1 MLDRLRESKL
11 SSDDMAD
18 ILTVICV
25 EPSVL
30 KTWLLGIDNIRNVGA
45 KELLRDFPNDAK
57 NLGINKDNI
66 ENIDDFANT
75 EPWQIKTIRD
85 AYKSV
90 VRTQFCLKMNGL
102 DDLSQVGAIAFTNDT
117 ETADDWKL
125 YGNSDVWTAWADD
138 RGNNAVVKG
147 AVKRGKTNFALLIA
161 ERFLARGRIVIGN
174 ILVSN
179 APKNYIYCPN
189 VSTMFEAICHAQLN
203 GQRVIIIF
211 DEGLMF
217 WTKIQTIMPKNI
229 DMAKL
234 ILCYGKCDANVIY
247 IGHYASDIPTAVI
260 RTCVAEF
267 EKMSM
272 KNVLVNITDGIKMR
286 SRLITSV
293 PPTTL
298 QYPQEQFQY
307 FSLDL
312 VISDL
317 FEFLSKTPEGKNQW
331 EMLLNYIQRHRG
343 EFKEDSVE
351 PKHVARFLKTKGHS
365 VSEIAGILEE
375 PRSTVGSWT
384 KPEDSHAQD

>member
-1 MLDRLRESKL
+1 
-11 SSDDMAD
+11 MAD
-18 ILTVICV
+18 ILTVIAF

-30 KTWLLGIDNIRNVGA
+30 VTWLRGIDNIKNYGA
-45 KELLRDFPNDAK
+45 SGLLRDFPQDAK
-57 NLGINKDNI
+57 SLGVTEDTKDQLDEYN
-66 ENIDDFANT
+66 DR
-75 EPWQIKTIRD
+75 EPWLIPSVRE
-85 AYKSV
+85 AYKGV
-90 VRTQFCLKMNGL
+90 VRTQFCLKMNQL
-102 DDLSQVGAIAFTNDT
+102 DDLSQVGAIAFTNDSD
-117 ETADDWKL
+117 TADDWKL
-125 YGNSDVWTAWADD
+125 YGNSDVWTAWADE

-147 AVKRGKTNFALLIA
+147 PVKKGKTNFTLLLG
-161 ERFLARGRIVIGN
+161 ERFLAKGRIVIGN
-174 ILVSN
+174 ILVSD

-203 GQRVIIIF
+203 GQRVVIIF

-247 IGHYASDIPTAVI
+247 VGHYASDVPTAVI
-260 RTCVAEF
+260 RTCVATF
-267 EKMSM
+267 EKMSI
-272 KNVLVNITDGIKMR
+272 KNVLVNIIDGIKMR

-293 PPTTL
+293 PPTTMK
-298 QYPQEQFQY
+298 YPQEQFQY

-331 EMLLNYIQRHRG
+331 ELLLNYIQRHRG

-365 VSEIAGILEE
+365 VSDIAGILEE

-384 KPEDSHAQD
+384 KAE